1 MNKLYKNLI
10 SEITDTLDP
19 LHCAISDLKKADPD
33 NIIDLAVLCTR
44 AKIYNFGMQM
54 CKLLRQKRYDEI
66 ENITARLI
74 RLISIHR
81 NQLYKLTKIRTID
94 LSNFRFLCELKK
106 LIKCVRMTFTPEKF

>member
-1 MNKLYKNLI
+1 
-10 SEITDTLDP
+10 
-19 LHCAISDLKKADPD
+19 
-33 NIIDLAVLCTR
+33 
-44 AKIYNFGMQM
+44 MQM

-94 LSNFRFLCELKK
+94 LSNFKFLCELKK
-106 LIKCVRMTFTPEKF
+106 MIKCVRMTFTPEKF